1 MKKYILLVLFSF
13 LFFLGSFS
21 ESIRFNTHTS
31 KHKRKKHRAYN
42 HCPVKRGVD
51 RKLVKGYYY
60 GTASFYHSMFNGRKT
75 SNGEKFN
82 PRKMTGAHKTLRLG
96 TYVEVINL
104 RNKRKVYVKI
114 NDRLPPNSCRMI
126 DLTRSAA
133 SRLNMIHQGLAKV
146 KLKVI
151 PKALG
156 QRKVMEE
163 MALELKKNPVKKKKV
178 LPVK

>member
-1 MKKYILLVLFSF
+1 MRKYLLFVLC
-13 LFFLGSFS
+13 LFISLGSFS
-21 ESIRFNTHTS
+21 IGISAVRVRHY
-31 KHKRKKHRAYN
+31 KHKRKHHKPYN
-42 HCPVKRGVD
+42 HCPVKRGTD
-51 RKLVKGYYY
+51 KKLLNGYYY

-75 SNGEKFN
+75 SNGERFN
-82 PRKMTGAHKTLRLG
+82 PKKMTAAHRTLRLG

-104 RNKRKVYVKI
+104 RNKRRVYVKI

-156 QRKVMEE
+156 RKMVKEE
-163 MALELKKNPVKKKKV
+163 MEFNKKRTKANKKSKG
-178 LPVK
+178 